1 MAGEKDM
8 LMDSKDYLDLIRGSF
23 EERVFTLKSAIEIEL
38 KETIQILATFNDHI
52 VYTINGDVMDAKYKI
67 ENNRIK
73 IEPELMENLKYY
85 DENKAKKTVS
95 NFLNDFF
102 DKDNNLS
109 DEEKRNQFRVFT
121 KLVESDINYNINEPL
136 NTLKSLVEV
145 TNNVWLE
152 YYNTN
157 EEEIKKSLFGEIQK
171 LKKQVPSKLRTVSE
185 SKVNQSTVFLVENN
199 VDILLKVVQSIN
211 VRVAVEDDDGDE
223 NREEVKKSV
232 KESAD
237 KIISSLVEVKE
248 LLNTHNVVDVL
259 TTINSMNDY
268 FRTMN
273 IISLFLCNQGAGK

>member
-1 MAGEKDM
+1 M